1 MMLETVLTA
10 AITSLLVSVG
20 AVFLMEW
27 GTRMRVRRARFDIDD
42 ILERLM
48 KQDRQRAGV
57 ASQLRK
63 QNGLLPL
70 ELSATD
76 AALVAKHGPGRA
88 TVPTE
93 GESAWFDSLLRK

>member
-27 GTRMRVRRARFDIDD
+27 GTRMHVRRARFDIDD

-63 QNGLLPL
+63 ANGL

-93 GESAWFDSLLRK
+93 AESAWFDSLIRK